1 LYCTIGKVE
10 EVTGFIVDEA
20 TILRAQA
27 IVEVASGR
35 PESAV
40 SKQSDRGWLEYA
52 VCWQAAYMSNSDVFE
67 QANVSKVTQD
77 RSTVEFGDRVFAL
90 SPLVVEA
97 VKRLS
102 WNKSRGI
109 QLRGWNFRKNT
120 LPDWWYW

>member
-1 LYCTIGKVE
+1 
-10 EVTGFIVDEA
+10 
-20 TILRAQA
+20 
-27 IVEVASGR
+27 
-35 PESAV
+35 
-40 SKQSDRGWLEYA
+40 
-52 VCWQAAYMSNSDVFE
+52 MHNSDVFE

-109 QLRGWNFRKNT
+109 QLRGWNFRKNA

>member
-1 LYCTIGKVE
+1 MYATVAKVQE
-10 EVTGFIVDEA
+10 LTGYTVDESA
-20 TILRAQA
+20 LRQAQA

-40 SKQSDRGWLEYA
+40 SKPADIGWLEYA
-52 VCWQAAYMSNSDVFE
+52 VCWQAAYMDNSDVYA
-67 QANVSKVTQD
+67 QANVDRVKQD
-77 RSTVEFGDRVFAL
+77 RSEVEFGDRVFAL

-109 QLRGWNFRKNT
+109 QLRGWNFRKNR
-120 LPDWWYW
+120 LPEWFYW

>member
-1 LYCTIGKVE
+1 MY
-10 EVTGFIVDEA
+10 A
-20 TILRAQA
+20 TIERVLELTGYTVDSSELLQAQA
-27 IVEVASGR
+27 IVELASGR

-40 SKQSDRGWLEYA
+40 SNESDRGWLEYA
-52 VCWQAAYMSNSDVFE
+52 VCWQAAYMHNSDVFE

-120 LPDWWYW
+120 LPDWWHW